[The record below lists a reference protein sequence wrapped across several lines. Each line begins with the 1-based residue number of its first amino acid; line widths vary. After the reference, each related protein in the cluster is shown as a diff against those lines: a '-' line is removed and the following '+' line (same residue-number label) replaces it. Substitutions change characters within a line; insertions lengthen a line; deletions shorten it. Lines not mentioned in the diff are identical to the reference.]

1 MRNND
6 ASKGFRQ
13 KDVSLGSNL
22 VSLFVENLPNNMHW
36 KGLWHMFARHGEVFE
51 AFITNKLS
59 RGEKRFGSVKVGCRQ
74 DALRIIERL
83 NGFITYGYRLT
94 VKFANKTRN
103 EINRKRVEI
112 RRGKQVFKNQ
122 FTEQT
127 YKQSK
132 SSEKGDTSEEKV
144 MEKKKLTG
152 HVEDEEL
159 WKLKRCL
166 VGEMETVCSV
176 KNIISRLQDWGLG
189 EIKVQR
195 LGGKSFLLFIEDDK
209 LYTMLEDLN
218 WSYLKEIFSRV
229 TIWSDSMVQPAGATW
244 LENSGVSLHSWNET
258 TLNRIAELYGS
269 FEAFGENYKHTLD
282 CEKVTILITTK
293 QSICIH
299 ELVDL
304 EVGNRS
310 YEVYVTKIGFRDDT
324 IDPLIPKNGLHRQNN
339 EEKPKA
345 DSSSESSSESGTIL
359 PPVENRRNSFNEE
372 DVVNEMCVGKG
383 NSINNDQS
391 GLGSERKIGEAE
403 ILGSG
408 YIKDAFK
415 FPENRE
421 GYGGEEVNKEAENI
435 IGRNKV
441 LDQEFSDLR
450 PYYDP

>member
-13 KDVSLGSNL
+13 KDVSL
-22 VSLFVENLPNNMHW
+22 
-36 KGLWHMFARHGEVFE
+36 
-51 AFITNKLS
+51 
-59 RGEKRFGSVKVGCRQ
+59 
-74 DALRIIERL
+74 
-83 NGFITYGYRLT
+83 
-94 VKFANKTRN
+94 
-103 EINRKRVEI
+103 
-112 RRGKQVFKNQ
+112 
-122 FTEQT
+122 
-127 YKQSK
+127 
-132 SSEKGDTSEEKV
+132 
-144 MEKKKLTG
+144 
-152 HVEDEEL
+152 
-159 WKLKRCL
+159 
-166 VGEMETVCSV
+166 
-176 KNIISRLQDWGLG
+176 
-189 EIKVQR
+189 
-195 LGGKSFLLFIEDDK
+195 
-209 LYTMLEDLN
+209 
-218 WSYLKEIFSRV
+218 
-229 TIWSDSMVQPAGATW
+229 
-244 LENSGVSLHSWNET
+244 
-258 TLNRIAELYGS
+258 
-269 FEAFGENYKHTLD
+269 
-282 CEKVTILITTK
+282 
-293 QSICIH
+293 
-299 ELVDL
+299 
-304 EVGNRS
+304 
-310 YEVYVTKIGFRDDT
+310 GFRDDT